1 MVDAFMGLR
10 NDTRQ
15 CALNQ
20 ETSVNVRVR
29 QLTALGLLAFCSLA
43 LARDLG
49 QDEALRLRE
58 QGAILPLEQLLEM
71 AQKRHP
77 GSRLLEAELE
87 EDDDIYVYE
96 VELLTTTG
104 EDHVPLA
111 DELIAGL
118 SRQGYA
124 VDWLADGRD
133 ALYQGQTEPYD
144 LIILDLGLPG
154 IPGIEVLKQWRAKG
168 LATPV
173 LILTARSSWAER
185 IEGLK
190 AGADDYLTKPFHP
203 EELQLRVQ
211 ALLRR
216 SHGQP
221 NQPLLESAG
230 LQLDESRQ
238 CVTRDGADIQ
248 LTAAEFRLL
257 RYFMLHP
264 QQILSKSHLAEHLY
278 DGETERD
285 SNVLE
290 VHVNHLRRK
299 LGREV
304 IETRRGQGY
313 IFGTSSQ

>member
-1 MVDAFMGLR
+1 M
-10 NDTRQ
+10 
-15 CALNQ
+15 
-20 ETSVNVRVR
+20 
-29 QLTALGLLAFCSLA
+29 
-43 LARDLG
+43 
-49 QDEALRLRE
+49 
-58 QGAILPLEQLLEM
+58 
-71 AQKRHP
+71 
-77 GSRLLEAELE
+77 RLLL
-87 EDDDIYVYE
+87 V
-96 VELLTTTG
+96 

-111 DELIAGL
+111 DELTASL
-118 SRQGYA
+118 TRQGYA

-133 ALYQGQTEPYD
+133 AAYQGASEPYD

-154 IPGIEVLKQWRAKG
+154 KPGLEVLQEWRSAG
-168 LATPV
+168 LVTPV
-173 LILTARSSWAER
+173 LVLTARGSWAER

-203 EELQLRVQ
+203 EELTLRIQ

-216 SHGQP
+216 AHGLA
-221 NQPLLESAG
+221 NQPQLEAAG

-238 CVTRDGADIQ
+238 CVTSGGEAID

-264 QQILSKSHLAEHLY
+264 GQILSKSHLADHLY

-285 SNVLE
+285 SNVIE

-313 IFGTSSQ
+313 RLGGVD

>member
-1 MVDAFMGLR
+1 M
-10 NDTRQ
+10 
-15 CALNQ
+15 
-20 ETSVNVRVR
+20 
-29 QLTALGLLAFCSLA
+29 
-43 LARDLG
+43 
-49 QDEALRLRE
+49 
-58 QGAILPLEQLLEM
+58 
-71 AQKRHP
+71 
-77 GSRLLEAELE
+77 RLLL
-87 EDDDIYVYE
+87 V
-96 VELLTTTG
+96 

-118 SRQGYA
+118 TRQGYA

-133 ALYQGQTEPYD
+133 ALLQGAIEPYD

-154 IPGIEVLKQWRAKG
+154 LPGLEVLHKWRADS
-168 LATPV
+168 LAVPV
-173 LILTARSSWAER
+173 LILTARGSWAER

-203 EELQLRVQ
+203 QELQLRVQ
-211 ALLRR
+211 SLLRR
-216 SHGQP
+216 ARGQA
-221 NQPLLESAG
+221 NQPTLKAAG
-230 LQLDESRQ
+230 LHLDEGRQ
-238 CVTRDGADIQ
+238 CVSREGGDVQ

-264 QQILSKSHLAEHLY
+264 EQILSKSHLAEHLY

-299 LGREV
+299 LGRSV

-313 IFGTSSQ
+313 RFGGATR

>member
-1 MVDAFMGLR
+1 M
-10 NDTRQ
+10 
-15 CALNQ
+15 
-20 ETSVNVRVR
+20 
-29 QLTALGLLAFCSLA
+29 
-43 LARDLG
+43 
-49 QDEALRLRE
+49 
-58 QGAILPLEQLLEM
+58 
-71 AQKRHP
+71 
-77 GSRLLEAELE
+77 RLLL
-87 EDDDIYVYE
+87 V
-96 VELLTTTG
+96 

-111 DELIAGL
+111 DELTSSLG
-118 SRQGYA
+118 RQGYA

-133 ALYQGQTEPYD
+133 ALHQGASEPYD

-154 IPGIEVLKQWRAKG
+154 KPGLEVLQEWRNGG

-173 LILTARSSWAER
+173 LVLTARGSWAER
-185 IEGLK
+185 IDGLK

-203 EELQLRVQ
+203 EELALRIQ

-216 SHGQP
+216 AHGLA
-221 NQPLLESAG
+221 NQPRLEAAG
-230 LQLDESRQ
+230 LHLDESRQ
-238 CVTRDGADIQ
+238 CVSRNGEDVQ

-264 QQILSKSHLAEHLY
+264 GQLLSKSHLAEHLY

-285 SNVLE
+285 SNVIE

-313 IFGTSSQ
+313 RFTGEGQ

>member
-1 MVDAFMGLR
+1 M
-10 NDTRQ
+10 
-15 CALNQ
+15 
-20 ETSVNVRVR
+20 
-29 QLTALGLLAFCSLA
+29 
-43 LARDLG
+43 
-49 QDEALRLRE
+49 
-58 QGAILPLEQLLEM
+58 
-71 AQKRHP
+71 
-77 GSRLLEAELE
+77 RLLL
-87 EDDDIYVYE
+87 V
-96 VELLTTTG
+96 

-111 DELIAGL
+111 DELTAAL
-118 SRQGYA
+118 TRQGYA

-133 ALYQGQTEPYD
+133 ALHEGQSEPYD

-154 IPGIEVLKQWRAKG
+154 LPGIDVLQQWRAG
-168 LATPV
+168 GVTTPV

-216 SHGQP
+216 SHGHA
-221 NQPLLESAG
+221 NQPVLTSAG
-230 LQLDESRQ
+230 LQLDEGRQ
-238 CVTRDGADIQ
+238 CVTRDGVDIQ

-264 QQILSKSHLAEHLY
+264 QQILSKSHLSEHLY

-299 LGREV
+299 LGRDV

-313 IFGTSSQ
+313 IFGSITP

>member
-1 MVDAFMGLR
+1 M
-10 NDTRQ
+10 
-15 CALNQ
+15 
-20 ETSVNVRVR
+20 
-29 QLTALGLLAFCSLA
+29 
-43 LARDLG
+43 
-49 QDEALRLRE
+49 
-58 QGAILPLEQLLEM
+58 
-71 AQKRHP
+71 
-77 GSRLLEAELE
+77 RLLL
-87 EDDDIYVYE
+87 V
-96 VELLTTTG
+96 

-111 DELIAGL
+111 DELTASL

-133 ALYQGQTEPYD
+133 AAYQGASEPYD
-144 LIILDLGLPG
+144 LIVLDLGLPG
-154 IPGIEVLKQWRAKG
+154 KPGLEVLQEWRAGG

-173 LILTARSSWAER
+173 LVLTARASWAER

-203 EELQLRVQ
+203 EELVLRIQ

-216 SHGQP
+216 AHGLA
-221 NQPLLESAG
+221 NQPQLEAAG

-238 CVTRDGADIQ
+238 CVTVGGEAVD

-264 QQILSKSHLAEHLY
+264 GQILSKSHLADHLY

-285 SNVLE
+285 SNVIE
-290 VHVNHLRRK
+290 VHVNRLRGK
-299 LGREV
+299 LGRNV

-313 IFGTSSQ
+313 RFTGERG